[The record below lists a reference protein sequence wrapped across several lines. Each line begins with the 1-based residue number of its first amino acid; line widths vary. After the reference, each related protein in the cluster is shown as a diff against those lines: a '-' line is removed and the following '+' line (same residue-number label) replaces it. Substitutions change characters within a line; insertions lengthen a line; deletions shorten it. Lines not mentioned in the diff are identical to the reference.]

1 MNNKIGF
8 IGLGIMGKPMAKNLI
23 KAGYSLVV
31 YDVVK
36 QSVNELKT
44 VGAEEATSSADLAGK
59 VQTIITML
67 PNGPEV
73 KEVIAGSNGI
83 IEGASSGSIILDMSS
98 ISPGISQEMSILC
111 KSKGIRFMDAPV
123 SGGEPKAIEGTLA
136 IMVGCDEADFEPNV
150 PLLKAMG
157 SSVVRTGAVGSGN
170 VTKLANQIVVALNI
184 AAISEAYVLATK
196 AGVDPVLVF
205 DAIKGGLAGSTVMNA
220 KTPMILDRNFK
231 PGFKIKLH
239 IKDLANAIETGHQVG
254 APLPL
259 TSAVMEMMQTLKVD
273 GKEENDHS
281 ALVQYF
287 EKLAQVE
294 VLRL

>member
-1 MNNKIGF
+1 MDNKIGF

-31 YDVVK
+31 YDLV
-36 QSVNELKT
+36 QQAMTELRT
-44 VGAEEATSSADLAGK
+44 TGAEAASSPAEVAGK
-59 VQTIITML
+59 VKTIITML

-73 KEVIAGSNGI
+73 REVVVGSGGI
-83 IEGASSGSIILDMSS
+83 LEGASAGSIIIDMSS
-98 ISPGISQEMSILC
+98 IAPGVSQEMNRLC

-123 SGGEPKAIEGTLA
+123 SGGEPKAIDGTLA
-136 IMVGCDEADFEPNV
+136 IMVGCNEADFEPNV
-150 PLLKAMG
+150 KLLKAMG
-157 SSVVRTGAVGSGN
+157 SSVVRTGEVGSGN

-184 AAISEAYVLATK
+184 AAISEAFVLATK
-196 AGVDPVLVF
+196 AGVDPALVF

-254 APLPL
+254 VPLPL
-259 TSAVMEMMQTLKVD
+259 TSSVMEMMQALKVD
-273 GKEENDHS
+273 KKEEYDHS

-287 EKLAQVE
+287 EKLAQIE
-294 VLRL
+294 VGRL

>member
-1 MNNKIGF
+1 MKANIGF
-8 IGLGIMGKPMAKNLI
+8 IGLGIMGKPMAKNLL

-36 QSVNELKT
+36 AAVDELAAL
-44 VGAEEATSSADLAGK
+44 GAAAAGSPAEVAAA

-73 KEVIAGSNGI
+73 REVVAGNNGI
-83 IEGASSGSIILDMSS
+83 LAGANPGLAIIDMSS
-98 ISPGISQEMSILC
+98 IAPGISQEMYNLC
-111 KSKGIRFMDAPV
+111 KPKNIRFIDAPV
-123 SGGEPKAIEGTLA
+123 SGGEPKAIDGTLA
-136 IMVGCDEADFEPNV
+136 IMVGCDEADFEPHV
-150 PLLKAMG
+150 ELLKAMG

-196 AGVDPVLVF
+196 AGVDPALVF

-220 KTPMILDRNFK
+220 KTPMILGRNFK

-259 TSAVMEMMQTLKVD
+259 TSAVMEMMQALKVD
-273 GKEENDHS
+273 GMQENDHS
-281 ALVQYF
+281 ALVRYF

-294 VLRL
+294 VKS

>member
-1 MNNKIGF
+1 
-8 IGLGIMGKPMAKNLI
+8 MGKPMAKNLI

-31 YDVVK
+31 YDLV
-36 QSVNELKT
+36 QQAMAELWNA
-44 VGAEEATSSADLAGK
+44 GAEAASSPASVAGK
-59 VQTIITML
+59 ARTIITML

-73 KEVIAGSNGI
+73 REVVAGSGGI
-83 IEGASSGSIILDMSS
+83 LEGASAGSIIIDMSS
-98 ISPGISQEMSILC
+98 IAPGVSQEMSRLC

-123 SGGEPKAIEGTLA
+123 SGGEPKAIDGTLA
-136 IMVGCDEADFEPNV
+136 VMVGCDEADFEPNV
-150 PLLKAMG
+150 KLLKAMG
-157 SSVVRTGAVGSGN
+157 SSVVRTGEVGSGN

-220 KTPMILDRNFK
+220 KTPMILNRNFK

-239 IKDLANAIETGHQVG
+239 IKDLSNAIETGHQVG
-254 APLPL
+254 VPLPL
-259 TSAVMEMMQTLKVD
+259 TSSVMEMMQALKAD
-273 GKEENDHS
+273 KKEELDHS

-287 EKLAQVE
+287 EKLAMVE
-294 VLRL
+294 VAG